1 MDRSLYKISNVNRMD
16 PFLMTI
22 TSGEDH
28 WMYLSSTGCLTAG
41 RKKAEYALFPY
52 VTDDLLHRNAHF
64 TGPVTVIRINDDDKN
79 LVWRPFSPYEESYEK
94 EWNLHKNSLGD
105 IVIFEEIN
113 HSLGLTFL
121 YKWQSSAKYG
131 FVRKSRLVNNNKKML
146 NIELIDGLR
155 HIMPTGIELRTQQEM
170 SNLANAYKVSEYMP
184 DSNCALFFLNALLMD
199 RPEPGESLYT
209 NLVWSYYN
217 GEKIISLNEED
228 IAQFTA
234 NGAFN
239 GTHLVV
245 GKPGSF
251 LTKIKKNLEPGSEIH
266 WYTVA
271 DVHKS
276 QSEVTHLISD
286 LNDASKIELKL
297 EESTRENHLLLQ
309 SAIGSAD
316 GFQCTNETI
325 NDLHHTANTTFN
337 VLRGGVFLNNY
348 DLRIED
354 FLKFL
359 SNRNTQIFER
369 YSDKIKALP
378 EKIGLRELIDFGDKT
393 KEPSLRRL
401 CREYLPLTLGRRHG
415 DPSRPWNRF
424 EIRTRDEH
432 GNRLLYYE
440 GNWRDI
446 FQNWEALGYSYP
458 QTWESMVCT
467 FINATSMDG
476 YNPYR
481 ITSEGIDWEVSDPDD
496 PWSYIGYWNDH
507 QIIYL
512 LKLMEHLYNHDPS
525 AIKQLLK
532 ERLFS
537 YANIPYRLRTF
548 DQIVENPKETID
560 FDFEGNAAIQDL
572 VKNMGNDGKLV
583 LNENQTVY
591 HVTMCEKLLV
601 LSLAKICNY
610 IPGAG
615 IWLNTQRPEW
625 NDANNALV
633 GNGASMVTVYY
644 LRRFLAFFSD
654 LLGEMEFDTVPVSVE
669 VCAWFNAAKGI
680 VMDWTKS
687 KDLGLITNKD
697 RMEYVSKLGKIFEEY
712 RSTVYNKG
720 FSGTEDLSLNQISE
734 FIIAVNKDLETTICS
749 SKNANGLYHAYN
761 TIQIDLRKQSMDVQN
776 LDLMLEGQVAAL
788 SSGILNIDDAIG
800 VLESLFASD
809 LYREDMR
816 SFMLY
821 PVKKVTPF
829 LDKNIIQ
836 PHSISKSKL
845 LKTMLRKNDLT
856 LIEQDADGQVRFR
869 PQFRNGFDLQAALHQ
884 MIDKEDYRNLVDQE
898 FDLVLE
904 IFEEVFDHRNYTGRS
919 GTMFSYEGIGSIYW
933 HMISKLLLVVQEN
946 YFRAVR
952 MDEPAVKVK
961 IMGQLYYNIRG
972 GLSATKTPEEYG
984 AFPYDPYSHT
994 PAHSGAQQPGMT
1006 GQVKEE
1012 ILTRFGEL
1020 GCMVTQGRIKFE
1032 PYLLRRDEFITGK
1045 KEFQY
1050 YNVSHQ
1056 KIILNIKKNQLAYTF
1071 CQVPV
1076 IYTLTGG
1083 ENSLKLEHN
1092 DGSIVELD
1100 GNTLRKKDSSHIFNR
1115 DSAIKQINLNLDTGL
1130 LFD

>member
-1 MDRSLYKISNVNRMD
+1 MDPSLYKITNVNRMD

-79 LVWRPFSPYEESYEK
+79 LVWRPFSPYKESYEK

-155 HIMPTGIELRTQQEM
+155 HIMPTGIELRTQQKM

-209 NLVWSYYN
+209 NLVWSYFN

-228 IAQFTA
+228 IARFTA

-251 LTKIKKNLEPGSEIH
+251 LIKIKKNLEPGSEIH

-297 EESTRENHLLLQ
+297 EESIRENHLLLQ

-316 GFQCTNETI
+316 GFQCTNEII

-378 EKIGLRELIDFGDKT
+378 EKIGLRELIDFGDKI

-424 EIRTRDEH
+424 EIRIKDED

-446 FQNWEALGYSYP
+446 FQNWE
-458 QTWESMVCT
+458 
-467 FINATSMDG
+467 
-476 YNPYR
+476 
-481 ITSEGIDWEVSDPDD
+481 
-496 PWSYIGYWNDH
+496 
-507 QIIYL
+507 
-512 LKLMEHLYNHDPS
+512 
-525 AIKQLLK
+525 
-532 ERLFS
+532 
-537 YANIPYRLRTF
+537 
-548 DQIVENPKETID
+548 
-560 FDFEGNAAIQDL
+560 
-572 VKNMGNDGKLV
+572 
-583 LNENQTVY
+583 
-591 HVTMCEKLLV
+591 
-601 LSLAKICNY
+601 
-610 IPGAG
+610 
-615 IWLNTQRPEW
+615 
-625 NDANNALV
+625 
-633 GNGASMVTVYY
+633 VTVT
-644 LRRFLAFFSD
+644 LKPGSLWSAHSS
-654 LLGEMEFDTVPVSVE
+654 MQHP
-669 VCAWFNAAKGI
+669 WMGI
-680 VMDWTKS
+680 
-687 KDLGLITNKD
+687 IP
-697 RMEYVSKLGKIFEEY
+697 I
-712 RSTVYNKG
+712 
-720 FSGTEDLSLNQISE
+720 
-734 FIIAVNKDLETTICS
+734 
-749 SKNANGLYHAYN
+749 
-761 TIQIDLRKQSMDVQN
+761 
-776 LDLMLEGQVAAL
+776 
-788 SSGILNIDDAIG
+788 
-800 VLESLFASD
+800 VL
-809 LYREDMR
+809 
-816 SFMLY
+816 
-821 PVKKVTPF
+821 PVKE
-829 LDKNIIQ
+829 
-836 PHSISKSKL
+836 
-845 LKTMLRKNDLT
+845 
-856 LIEQDADGQVRFR
+856 LI
-869 PQFRNGFDLQAALHQ
+869 
-884 MIDKEDYRNLVDQE
+884 
-898 FDLVLE
+898 
-904 IFEEVFDHRNYTGRS
+904 
-919 GTMFSYEGIGSIYW
+919 
-933 HMISKLLLVVQEN
+933 
-946 YFRAVR
+946 
-952 MDEPAVKVK
+952 
-961 IMGQLYYNIRG
+961 
-972 GLSATKTPEEYG
+972 
-984 AFPYDPYSHT
+984 
-994 PAHSGAQQPGMT
+994 
-1006 GQVKEE
+1006 
-1012 ILTRFGEL
+1012 
-1020 GCMVTQGRIKFE
+1020 
-1032 PYLLRRDEFITGK
+1032 GK
-1045 KEFQY
+1045 
-1050 YNVSHQ
+1050 
-1056 KIILNIKKNQLAYTF
+1056 
-1071 CQVPV
+1071 
-1076 IYTLTGG
+1076 
-1083 ENSLKLEHN
+1083 
-1092 DGSIVELD
+1092 
-1100 GNTLRKKDSSHIFNR
+1100 
-1115 DSAIKQINLNLDTGL
+1115 
-1130 LFD
+1130 

>member
-79 LVWRPFSPYEESYEK
+79 LVWRPFSPYKESYEK

-228 IAQFTA
+228 IARFTA

-276 QSEVTHLISD
+276 QSEVTHLVSD
-286 LNDASKIELKL
+286 FNDASKIELKL
-297 EESTRENHLLLQ
+297 EESIRENHLLLQ

-401 CREYLPLTLGRRHG
+401 CREYLPLTLGR
-415 DPSRPWNRF
+415 S
-424 EIRTRDEH
+424 
-432 GNRLLYYE
+432 
-440 GNWRDI
+440 
-446 FQNWEALGYSYP
+446 
-458 QTWESMVCT
+458 
-467 FINATSMDG
+467 
-476 YNPYR
+476 
-481 ITSEGIDWEVSDPDD
+481 
-496 PWSYIGYWNDH
+496 
-507 QIIYL
+507 
-512 LKLMEHLYNHDPS
+512 
-525 AIKQLLK
+525 
-532 ERLFS
+532 
-537 YANIPYRLRTF
+537 
-548 DQIVENPKETID
+548 
-560 FDFEGNAAIQDL
+560 
-572 VKNMGNDGKLV
+572 
-583 LNENQTVY
+583 
-591 HVTMCEKLLV
+591 
-601 LSLAKICNY
+601 
-610 IPGAG
+610 
-615 IWLNTQRPEW
+615 
-625 NDANNALV
+625 
-633 GNGASMVTVYY
+633 
-644 LRRFLAFFSD
+644 
-654 LLGEMEFDTVPVSVE
+654 
-669 VCAWFNAAKGI
+669 
-680 VMDWTKS
+680 
-687 KDLGLITNKD
+687 
-697 RMEYVSKLGKIFEEY
+697 
-712 RSTVYNKG
+712 
-720 FSGTEDLSLNQISE
+720 
-734 FIIAVNKDLETTICS
+734 
-749 SKNANGLYHAYN
+749 
-761 TIQIDLRKQSMDVQN
+761 
-776 LDLMLEGQVAAL
+776 
-788 SSGILNIDDAIG
+788 
-800 VLESLFASD
+800 
-809 LYREDMR
+809 
-816 SFMLY
+816 
-821 PVKKVTPF
+821 
-829 LDKNIIQ
+829 
-836 PHSISKSKL
+836 
-845 LKTMLRKNDLT
+845 
-856 LIEQDADGQVRFR
+856 
-869 PQFRNGFDLQAALHQ
+869 
-884 MIDKEDYRNLVDQE
+884 
-898 FDLVLE
+898 
-904 IFEEVFDHRNYTGRS
+904 
-919 GTMFSYEGIGSIYW
+919 
-933 HMISKLLLVVQEN
+933 
-946 YFRAVR
+946 
-952 MDEPAVKVK
+952 
-961 IMGQLYYNIRG
+961 
-972 GLSATKTPEEYG
+972 
-984 AFPYDPYSHT
+984 
-994 PAHSGAQQPGMT
+994 
-1006 GQVKEE
+1006 
-1012 ILTRFGEL
+1012 
-1020 GCMVTQGRIKFE
+1020 
-1032 PYLLRRDEFITGK
+1032 
-1045 KEFQY
+1045 
-1050 YNVSHQ
+1050 
-1056 KIILNIKKNQLAYTF
+1056 
-1071 CQVPV
+1071 
-1076 IYTLTGG
+1076 
-1083 ENSLKLEHN
+1083 
-1092 DGSIVELD
+1092 
-1100 GNTLRKKDSSHIFNR
+1100 
-1115 DSAIKQINLNLDTGL
+1115 
-1130 LFD
+1130 

>member
-1 MDRSLYKISNVNRMD
+1 MDRSLYKISNVNQMD

-22 TSGEDH
+22 TSGSDH

-64 TGPVTVIRINDDDKN
+64 TGPVTILRNQQDSKN
-79 LVWRPFSPYEESYEK
+79 HIWEPFSKHKQPF
-94 EWNLHKNSLGD
+94 NLENNLYKNSLGD
-105 IVIFEEIN
+105 TVVFEEKN
-113 HSLGLTFL
+113 HTLGLTYS
-121 YKWQSSAKYG
+121 YKWQASAEYG
-131 FVRKSRLVNNNKKML
+131 FIRKSSLKNFGEKSIQV
-146 NIELIDGLR
+146 ELLDGLR
-155 HIMPTGIELRTQQEM
+155 NIMPAGVELRTQQEM

-184 DSNCALFFLNALLMD
+184 DANCALFFMNALLMD

-228 IAQFTA
+228 IARFTA

-458 QTWESMVCT
+458 LTWESMVCT

-654 LLGEMEFDTVPVSVE
+654 LLGEMDFDTVPVSVE

-687 KDLGLITNKD
+687 KNLGLITNKD

-734 FIIAVNKDLETTICS
+734 FIFAINYDLGNTIRS
-749 SKNANGLYHAYN
+749 NKNANGLYHAYN
-761 TIQIDLRKQSMDVQN
+761 TIKIDLRKQSMDVQN

-809 LYREDMR
+809 LYREDMK

-884 MIDKEDYRNLVDQE
+884 MIDKEDNRNLVDQE
-898 FDLVLE
+898 YDLVME

-933 HMISKLLLVVQEN
+933 HMISKLLLAIQEN
-946 YFRAVR
+946 YFKAVR
-952 MDEPAVKVK
+952 TDVSLEK
-961 IMGQLYYNIRG
+961 IKKLGQLYYDIRG
-972 GLSATKTPEEYG
+972 GLSAAKTPEEYG

-1100 GNTLRKKDSSHIFNR
+1100 GNTLRKKDSRHIFNR